1 VLQSRWEEW
10 ENVVGLAGSIVTS
23 APAGGAGGETPFQ
36 NERGSSRTCYA
47 VGLNCAS
54 IDRSTLTGGS
64 ACVSPFRLSTRLGP
78 DGDRLACIVNAGD
91 HDPLGTKA
99 GVAARKEMSC
109 NQTESSTTECSYEL

>member
-1 VLQSRWEEW
+1 MLQSRWEEW
-10 ENVVGLAGSIVTS
+10 ENVVGSSWIHRDERTRR
-23 APAGGAGGETPFQ
+23 AGGETPFQ

-47 VGLNCAS
+47 VGPNCAS